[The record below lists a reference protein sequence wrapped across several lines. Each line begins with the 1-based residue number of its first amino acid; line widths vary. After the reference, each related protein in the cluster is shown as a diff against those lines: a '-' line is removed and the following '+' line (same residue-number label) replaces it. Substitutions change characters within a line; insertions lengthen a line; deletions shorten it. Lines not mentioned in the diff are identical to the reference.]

1 MPAAAA
7 LVFPPQGAD
16 ADRLS
21 PADFERLGR
30 FIHRASGIKIM
41 PNKHTML
48 EMRLRRR
55 LKALGLDSFA
65 AYCRRLFEEG
75 GLQAEAVHLIDAVTT
90 NKTDFFREPAHFR
103 YLTERAVPELLE
115 ARGEGAQITVW
126 SAACSTG
133 AEPYTLAM
141 VLDDLSR
148 RRRPFRYSIL
158 ATDICTEVLQT
169 AIAGIYPEAAL
180 APTPAE
186 LHKRYVQRSRDRS
199 AGLVRIAPEL
209 RSKIR
214 FGRLNLVEAT
224 LPAPRDLD
232 VLFCRNVLIYV
243 DRPTQERVVRRL
255 CDHLRPGG
263 HLFLGHSE
271 TLVGV
276 DLPLRQAAPSTF
288 VRI

>member
-1 MPAAAA
+1 MPTTAM
-7 LVFPPQGAD
+7 D
-16 ADRLS
+16 APGGRLS
-21 PADFERLGR
+21 RQNFNRLTA
-30 FIHRASGIKIM
+30 FIEEYSGIRLPESKL
-41 PNKHTML
+41 TML
-48 EMRLRRR
+48 EGRLRRR
-55 LKALGLDSFA
+55 LRATGIHDLD
-65 AYCRRLFEEG
+65 AYCEHVFTSGRLSGEM
-75 GLQAEAVHLIDAVTT
+75 LHLIDAVTT

-232 VLFCRNVLIYV
+232 VLFCRNVLIYF

>member
-1 MPAAAA
+1 
-7 LVFPPQGAD
+7 
-16 ADRLS
+16 
-21 PADFERLGR
+21 
-30 FIHRASGIKIM
+30 
-41 PNKHTML
+41 
-48 EMRLRRR
+48 
-55 LKALGLDSFA
+55 
-65 AYCRRLFEEG
+65 
-75 GLQAEAVHLIDAVTT
+75 
-90 NKTDFFREPAHFR
+90 
-103 YLTERAVPELLE
+103 
-115 ARGEGAQITVW
+115 TVW
-126 SAACSTG
+126 GAACSTG

-148 RRRPFRYSIL
+148 GRPFRYSIL

-169 AIAGIYPEAAL
+169 AIAGIYPEATL

-232 VLFCRNVLIYV
+232 VVFCRNVLIYF

-276 DLPLRQAAPSTF
+276 DLPLRQAAPSIF